1 MQSIPSDLESIIRS
15 LNLHNA
21 SRFGYVSSW
30 LFLVLW
36 LLKPPPFLSSVY
48 SSLLLSYI
56 DFIYDYVWLGFF
68 PQQAGRRPEELSSLA
83 DVRWFPNRICDE
95 FQIPLCKK
103 NISSFHEFALIFAV
117 SLHSHCFLLRYM
129 GLLCLIKSLTT
140 KGRSRWR
147 TFMAPTPVCR
157 SPGKKKRGRPHLFS
171 EWDNSDMYCENI
183 WLLKIV
189 LSKTTGSISTILC
202 TNHSWVKWIVQKKG
216 RVSSKWRILT
226 KVLENPKLCFKLVY
240 FSCKRWGP

>member
-1 MQSIPSDLESIIRS
+1 MCK
-15 LNLHNA
+15 
-21 SRFGYVSSW
+21 
-30 LFLVLW
+30 W
-36 LLKPPPFLSSVY
+36 LLYMKKPEEIWIFPNKCKRNCAIHSLGFGFNNPFPQFTQRKQVWLREFLIVSCTLIIEAPSFSFKCVFIAFVK
-48 SSLLLSYI
+48 LHRL
-56 DFIYDYVWLGFF
+56 FIYDYVWLGFF

-157 SPGKKKRGRPHLFS
+157 SPGKKKRGRAAPFL
-171 EWDNSDMYCENI
+171 
-183 WLLKIV
+183 
-189 LSKTTGSISTILC
+189 
-202 TNHSWVKWIVQKKG
+202 
-216 RVSSKWRILT
+216 RVR
-226 KVLENPKLCFKLVY
+226 
-240 FSCKRWGP
+240 